1 MISRFDH
8 AVIAVRDLDEAIQ
21 RYRSLG
27 FDVSPG
33 GRHTGLGTY
42 NAIIRFG
49 LDYIELISVFDKT
62 EAATRGSQG
71 KALIDFL
78 EKRESGLVGYALAT
92 TDIQQD
98 AERLRN
104 TGLMAVGPFPMQRM
118 RPDGHLLSW
127 RLLVP
132 EGVSWCRP
140 WPFLIH
146 WDVPDDQRLSW
157 EKPGT
162 HPNGVTGWV
171 GIAIA
176 VRDLES
182 IIDLYQRQLG
192 LTLSRRDTVPSLAA
206 RRVTFQVNSSQ
217 IDLLMPLGNGPVQR
231 ALEEV
236 GEGPFEVRLAIRDLD
251 QTRTF
256 LTQHGVSFEP
266 VVADPAAL
274 LLSPDQTTGTRL
286 VLLAQHSL

>member
-21 RYRSLG
+21 RYRALG

-62 EAATRGSQG
+62 EAAARGSQG
-71 KALIDFL
+71 NALLDFL
-78 EKRESGLVGYALAT
+78 EQREGGLVGYALAS

-98 AERLRN
+98 AGRFRN
-104 TGLMAVGPFPMQRM
+104 TGLTAVGPFPMQRM

-127 RLLVP
+127 SLLVP
-132 EGVSWCRP
+132 EGVSWRRP
-140 WPFLIH
+140 WPFLIY

-157 EKPGT
+157 EKPGI

-182 IIDLYQRQLG
+182 TADLYQRQLG
-192 LTLSRRDTVPSLAA
+192 LTLTRRDTVPALAA
-206 RRVTFQVNSSQ
+206 RRTTFQVGSSQ
-217 IDLLMPLGNGPVQR
+217 IDLLMPLGNGPVQL
-231 ALEEV
+231 ALEEA
-236 GEGPFEVRLAIRDLD
+236 GEGPFEVRLAIRDLE

-256 LTQHGVSFEP
+256 LTQHAVSVELAP
-266 VVADPAAL
+266 ADPAAL
-274 LLSPDQTTGTRL
+274 LRSPDQAIGARL
-286 VLLAQHSL
+286 LLLAQQ

>member
-1 MISRFDH
+1 MITRFDH
-8 AVIAVRDLDEAIQ
+8 TVIAVRDLDAAIQ
-21 RYRSLG
+21 RYRALG

-62 EAATRGSQG
+62 EAAARGSQG
-71 KALIDFL
+71 NALLDFL
-78 EKRESGLVGYALAT
+78 EQREGGLVGYALAS

-98 AERLRN
+98 AARFRH
-104 TGLMAVGPFPMQRM
+104 TGLTAEGPFPMQRM

-127 RLLVP
+127 HLLVP
-132 EGVSWCRP
+132 EGISWRRP

-146 WDVPDDQRLSW
+146 WDVADDQRLSW
-157 EKPGT
+157 EKPGV
-162 HPNGVTGWV
+162 HPNGVTAWV

-182 IIDLYQRQLG
+182 TADLYQRQLG
-192 LTLSRRDTVPSLAA
+192 LTLTRSDTVPSLAA
-206 RRVTFQVNSSQ
+206 RRATFQVGSSQ
-217 IDLLMPLGNGPVQR
+217 IDLLMPLSDGPVQR
-231 ALEEV
+231 ALQEV
-236 GEGPFEVRLAIRDLD
+236 GEGPFEVRLAVRDLE

-256 LTQHGVSFEP
+256 LSQHAVSFEL
-266 VVADPAAL
+266 VAADPAAL
-274 LLSPDQTTGTRL
+274 LLSPDQAIGARL
-286 VLLAQHSL
+286 LLLAQQ